1 MKRILIPTNFSEL
14 ADYAYGIA
22 QKIADATGAKLHVLY
37 IVPAPVNAE
46 FTKEGKLKEVPGYNY
61 NDLYTARDKAMAKLL
76 EWATD
81 KKDYVARV
89 WSTIDHVEHGILN
102 HIQDQSIDLV
112 VMGTEGASGTKEL
125 ISGSHAQHIV
135 RESPVPVLTLK
146 CDRSGME
153 LNKMVFVSDFLDT
166 SQPVDLSLPKE
177 LQKAFN
183 AELHLLK
190 INTPSSFDT
199 TREAMRRMRACA
211 QANQLDNVQF
221 HVYCDTDVERG
232 IAHFSAD
239 TGIDFVVMGTH
250 QRKGLSRL
258 FQKSI
263 SEAVV
268 NHLWQPVLTF
278 PIKVQAQQ
286 ADSISA

>member
-14 ADYAYGIA
+14 ADYAFGIA
-22 QKIADATGAKLHVLY
+22 KKIAAATGAKIHVLY

-46 FTKEGKLKEVPGYNY
+46 FTKEGKLKEQPGYEY
-61 NDLYTARDKAMAKLL
+61 DKLYTERDKAMGWLL

-81 KKDYVARV
+81 KVADVERV
-89 WSTIDHVEHGILN
+89 WSTIAHIEQGILDY
-102 HIQDQSIDLV
+102 IRQQDIDLV
-112 VMGTEGASGTKEL
+112 VMGTQGATGAREL
-125 ISGSHAQHIV
+125 VSGSHAQHIV

-153 LNKMVFVSDFLDT
+153 LDKMVFVSDFLDT
-166 SQPVDLSLPKE
+166 SQPVDLSLVKE
-177 LQKAFN
+177 IQQAFQ
-183 AELHLLK
+183 AEMHLLK
-190 INTPSSFDT
+190 INTPASFDT

-211 QANQLDNVQF
+211 EANGLENV
-221 HVYCDTDVERG
+221 HLHLYCDTDVERG

-239 TGIDFVVMGTH
+239 TGIHFVVMGTH

-278 PIKVQAQQ
+278 PIKIR
-286 ADSISA
+286 DTRSAHAPA

>member
-14 ADYAYGIA
+14 ADYAFGIA
-22 QKIADATGAKLHVLY
+22 RKIAEATGARLHVLY

-46 FTKEGKLKEVPGYNY
+46 FTKEGKLKEIPGYDY
-61 NDLYTARDKAMAKLL
+61 DALYTERDKAMGKLL
-76 EWATD
+76 QWATD
-81 KKDYVARV
+81 KADYVERV
-89 WSTIDHVEHGILN
+89 WSTIDHVEHGILDYIKN
-102 HIQDQSIDLV
+102 QDIDLV
-112 VMGTEGASGTKEL
+112 VMGTEGATGSKEL

-153 LNKMVFVSDFLDT
+153 LDKMVFVSDFLDT
-166 SQPVDLSLPKE
+166 SQPVDLSLIKE
-177 LQKAFN
+177 LRQAFN
-183 AELHLLK
+183 AEMHLLK
-190 INTPSSFDT
+190 INTPASFDT

-211 QANQLDNVQF
+211 EANALEKVHY

-239 TGIDFVVMGTH
+239 TGMDFVVMGTH

-263 SEAVV
+263 SESVV

-278 PIKVQAQQ
+278 PIRVLEK
-286 ADSISA
+286 SAAS